1 MKVKEI
7 VGAEAESKDYE
18 KAYNRLKGAL
28 YDEWVYRD
36 IEDSCNCEYIIDQKL
51 ESGEITMEEAES
63 DTPQCQYCVVMDVFE
78 EYGAESF
85 GAELES
91 GEAALRIVI
100 SEGQLS
106 VYHDASNNL
115 LMRRPI
121 YAGEWDKIRASL
133 NGAESFGAEERMF
146 IVKEYPHTITKEQH
160 DEIIKLLDEH
170 DPNENIYYVRY
181 GDTMRIITPHGPLK
195 ASFLPTFSAES
206 DQFPSL
212 HYGDYDSDAQEK
224 YQEFVEEWDGDD
236 EPPSIEEWIE
246 ELDEYDRRLQEYEGT
261 EEYQRAMDDTLG
273 AEVLGYPHSM
283 SDRQKHR
290 IRKLGGRI
298 DKAMTRS
305 EASKYIKSLMAMPL
319 HAEST
324 DCSVC
329 EGWGW
334 NEELDRVCDAD
345 GCIGGWIVPK
355 KPSLL
360 ERGLELGA
368 GMGMGMA
375 GVAILFGLVGGTVG
389 FATEEIKKRRD

>member
-195 ASFLPTFSAES
+195 ASFLPTFSAE
-206 DQFPSL
+206 
-212 HYGDYDSDAQEK
+212 
-224 YQEFVEEWDGDD
+224 YQPTEGYEDCEVC
-236 EPPSIEEWIE
+236 
-246 ELDEYDRRLQEYEGT
+246 YATVKEGT
-261 EEYQRAMDDTLG
+261 LHDVQAGRICDECHSKNKYAYGTGRQNNPPFNAESFG
-273 AEVLGYPHSM
+273 AELLGYPHSM

-329 EGWGW
+329 EGWG
-334 NEELDRVCDAD
+334 
-345 GCIGGWIVPK
+345 
-355 KPSLL
+355 
-360 ERGLELGA
+360 
-368 GMGMGMA
+368 
-375 GVAILFGLVGGTVG
+375 GT
-389 FATEEIKKRRD
+389 RN